1 MKIKAEI
8 IQHFK
13 NGQFSMNDYMSVKK
27 YFFETDYH
35 SDLTKNA
42 RINWEDKIR
51 DDIRRMDFEPILDKI
66 HHKIRSQE
74 NMSTKTVK
82 KFYYSFLKVA
92 ALLLLPAFITIATLS
107 YFLSTNTATTK
118 IDNIKSWAEIHS
130 PVGAKTHFVLPDGSE
145 GWLNSMSSI
154 KYHVSFEKNREIEL
168 KGEAWFNVKHDNG
181 KRFVVKT
188 NNFNVNVLGT
198 RFNVLAYDNDE
209 TSEVI
214 LEKGSV
220 LVTGKKNGFS
230 KNLKPDQQLIYNS
243 VNKNL
248 TINRVDAESYTA
260 WKDGQLIFKDQPMLK
275 LAERLGRNYNADI
288 ILHGQELKELVF
300 RAKFENES
308 LEEILKLI
316 SISEPIKY
324 RIHKRYKQAD
334 DSYSKTKVEI
344 WLNNKSN

>member
-1 MKIKAEI
+1 
-8 IQHFK
+8 
-13 NGQFSMNDYMSVKK
+13 MNDYMSVRK
-27 YFFETDYH
+27 YFFGTAYQP
-35 SDLTKNA
+35 DLTENA
-42 RINWEDKIR
+42 KINWEDDIR
-51 DDIRRMDFEPILDKI
+51 EDIRRMDLEPILDKI

-82 KFYYSFLKVA
+82 KIYYSFLKIA
-92 ALLLLPAFITIATLS
+92 ALLLLPSFITVATLS
-107 YFLSTNTATTK
+107 YFLATNTATTNT
-118 IDNIKSWAEIHS
+118 DNIESWAEIHS

-145 GWLNSMSSI
+145 GWLNGMSSI
-154 KYHVSFEKNREIEL
+154 KYNVSFEKNREIEL

-198 RFNVLAYDNDE
+198 KFNVLAYDNDE

-214 LEKGSV
+214 LEKGKV
-220 LVTGKKNGFS
+220 LVTGEGGSFS
-230 KNLKPDQQLIYNS
+230 KNLKPDQQLIYNN
-243 VNKNL
+243 VNKNI
-248 TINRVDAESYTA
+248 TINRVDAVSYTA
-260 WKDGQLIFKDQPMLK
+260 WKDGLLIFKDQPMSK

-300 RAKFENES
+300 RAKFKNES

-324 RIHKRYKQAD
+324 KIHKRYKQSD
-334 DSYSKTKVEI
+334 DTYSKIKVEI